1 MAEWMISSFVLT
13 ALVIA
18 LRFAVR
24 GRVSLRL
31 QYALWLIVLLRLL
44 VPFSLGSSAIS
55 VANAMPAGNI
65 EFTGQIVAPVENSNT
80 QPESRPSVPQV
91 GADAEYARPFEWREA
106 AFTVWAT
113 GACALFVWFGA
124 VNLRLWKT
132 LRRSRRRVDV
142 GNYPLPVYVSSA
154 VETPCLFGLFRPS
167 VYLTE
172 ETPLGQPALGHVL
185 EHERTHWRHGDH
197 VWALLRAACLA
208 LHWFD
213 PLVWWAA
220 ALSRRDA
227 ELACDEAAV
236 RRLGEAERA
245 GYGRTLL
252 DLTCGRRPQL
262 LNTATTM
269 TGGRS
274 AIRERIL
281 MLTRRPKTAAL
292 TLALV
297 IIAGAALA
305 GCTFTGAAE
314 QAAAEPPVSDEPVGD
329 VAAQDWVNAYLEFW
343 DVYDLAGM
351 PQHQGFELIDLEF
364 DGVPELI
371 VWFAGGPSSM
381 HSELYRIEDGEV
393 VSLGS
398 YETNLIKGTLGE
410 DDSFGGPWPAPSYWL
425 VRSRENGGYCWCVSS
440 YSGSEQGSRG
450 GYTLFSGGSAQ
461 ELASFEDGPGDE
473 AGRLAAWEQFD
484 AEYEVVPL
492 DSSAFTLSI
501 FDGDDLSRA
510 GLEALL
516 SGWEPTVADGA

>member
-44 VPFSLGSSAIS
+44 VPLSFGSSPIS
-55 VANAMPAGNI
+55 VANAIPERKFEIG
-65 EFTGQIVAPVENSNT
+65 EELLPSVENFDFEPRGSAAA
-80 QPESRPSVPQV
+80 PETAANANISK
-91 GADAEYARPFEWREA
+91 PFDWHEA
-106 AFTVWAT
+106 AFAVWIT
-113 GACALFVWFGA
+113 GTSALFIWFGA

-132 LRRSRRRVDV
+132 LRRSRRRICVE
-142 GNYPLPVYVSSA
+142 NYQLPVYITSA
-154 VETPCLFGLFRPS
+154 VETPCLFGLFRPA

-172 ETPLGQPALGHVL
+172 DTPLEQLALGHVL

-220 ALSRRDA
+220 TLSRRDA
-227 ELACDEAAV
+227 ELACDEAVV

-252 DLTCGRRPQL
+252 DLTCRRRPQL
-262 LNTATTM
+262 LNAATTM

-281 MLTRRPKTAAL
+281 MLTKRPKTAAL

-297 IIAGAALA
+297 LIAGAALA

-314 QAAAEPPVSDEPVGD
+314 QEATEPTASDEPVGD

-343 DVYDLAGM
+343 DGYDLAGM

-371 VWFAGGPSSM
+371 VWFAGGPASM
-381 HSELYRIEDGEV
+381 HSELYRIEDGEA

-398 YETNLIKGTLGE
+398 YETNLTKGTLGE
-410 DDSFGGPWPAPSYWL
+410 ADSFGGPWPSPSYWL
-425 VRSRENGGYCWCVSS
+425 VRSREDGGYCWCVSS

-450 GYTLFSGGSAQ
+450 GYTIFSGGNAQ
-461 ELASFEDGPGDE
+461 ELASFEDGPGDD

-492 DSSAFTLSI
+492 DSSGFTLSI
-501 FDGDDLSRA
+501 FDGDDISR
-510 GLEALL
+510 GGFEKLLE
-516 SGWEPTVADGA
+516 SWEPIASDGA

>member
-44 VPFSLGSSAIS
+44 VPLSFGSSPIS
-55 VANAMPAGNI
+55 VANAIPERKFEIG
-65 EFTGQIVAPVENSNT
+65 EELLPSVENFDFEPRGSAAA
-80 QPESRPSVPQV
+80 PETAANANISK
-91 GADAEYARPFEWREA
+91 PFDWHEA
-106 AFTVWAT
+106 AFAVWIT
-113 GACALFVWFGA
+113 GTSALFIWFGA

-132 LRRSRRRVDV
+132 LRRSRRRIRVE
-142 GNYPLPVYVSSA
+142 NYQLPVYITSA
-154 VETPCLFGLFRPS
+154 VETPCLFGLFRPA

-172 ETPLGQPALGHVL
+172 DTPLEQPALGHVL

-220 ALSRRDA
+220 TLSRRDA
-227 ELACDEAAV
+227 ELACDEAVV

-252 DLTCGRRPQL
+252 DLTCRRRPQL
-262 LNTATTM
+262 LNAATTM

-281 MLTRRPKTAAL
+281 MLTKRPKTAAL

-297 IIAGAALA
+297 LIAGAALA

-314 QAAAEPPVSDEPVGD
+314 QEATEPTASDEPVGD

-343 DVYDLAGM
+343 DGYDLAGM

-371 VWFAGGPSSM
+371 VWFAGGPASM
-381 HSELYRIEDGEV
+381 HSELYRIEDGEA

-410 DDSFGGPWPAPSYWL
+410 ADSFGGPWPSPSYWL
-425 VRSRENGGYCWCVSS
+425 VRSREDGGYCWCVSS

-450 GYTLFSGGSAQ
+450 GYTIFSGGNAQ
-461 ELASFEDGPGDE
+461 ELASFEDGPGDD

-492 DSSAFTLSI
+492 DSSGFTLRI
-501 FDGDDLSRA
+501 FDGDDISRG
-510 GLEALL
+510 GLEKLL
-516 SGWEPTVADGA
+516 ESWEPIASDGA